1 MRKLEEWEG
10 NGYCS
15 SWSCRAILQSLT
27 AIATFHRV
35 PPILRKQ
42 LTSLILLLVLAGSAF
57 AGVPM
62 HSGESECSMSQ
73 AMADM
78 DCCKAALMGSQS
90 PEATAA
96 RLCCAINC
104 SHEGS
109 TPPSSLR
116 GLPQSQPAVS
126 DYQPSTPALP
136 ASLLLTARVNRAHGP
151 PIDSHPAYIRHLALL
166 I

>member
-1 MRKLEEWEG
+1 MRT
-10 NGYCS
+10 
-15 SWSCRAILQSLT
+15 R
-27 AIATFHRV
+27 
-35 PPILRKQ
+35 
-42 LTSLILLLVLAGSAF
+42 LTSLLLLLVLAGSAF

-62 HSGESECSMSQ
+62 HSGESECSMGQ
-73 AMADM
+73 AMAGM
-78 DCCKAALMGSQS
+78 DCCKAALMGGKS

-116 GLPQSQPAVS
+116 VSPQSQPAVS
-126 DYQPSTPALP
+126 DYQLAIPSLP
-136 ASLLLTARVNRAHGP
+136 VPTLLTALINRSHGP
-151 PIDSHPAYIRHLALL
+151 PTDSHPAYIRHLALL

>member
-1 MRKLEEWEG
+1 MRK
-10 NGYCS
+10 
-15 SWSCRAILQSLT
+15 R
-27 AIATFHRV
+27 F
-35 PPILRKQ
+35 
-42 LTSLILLLVLAGSAF
+42 TSLALLLVLAGSAF

-62 HSGESECSMSQ
+62 HSGESECSMGQ
-73 AMADM
+73 AMAGM
-78 DCCKAALMGSQS
+78 DCCKAAMMGSQS

-116 GLPQSQPAVS
+116 VSPQSQPAVS
-126 DYQPSTPALP
+126 DYQPAAPALP
-136 ASLLLTARVNRAHGP
+136 AALLLTARINRAHGP
-151 PIDSHPAYIRHLALL
+151 PTDSHPAYIRHLALL

>member
-1 MRKLEEWEG
+1 
-10 NGYCS
+10 
-15 SWSCRAILQSLT
+15 
-27 AIATFHRV
+27 
-35 PPILRKQ
+35 
-42 LTSLILLLVLAGSAF
+42 LLVLAGSAF

-62 HSGESECSMSQ
+62 HFGESECSMGQ
-73 AMADM
+73 AMEGM
-78 DCCKAALMGSQS
+78 DCCKAALMGRGS

-116 GLPQSQPAVS
+116 VSPQSQPTVS
-126 DYQPSTPALP
+126 DHQPGTPALSVP
-136 ASLLLTARVNRAHGP
+136 LLLAVRIHRAHGP
-151 PIDSHPAYIRHLALL
+151 PPDSHPAYIRHLALL